1 MSEWR
6 NATRKHP
13 CAICGRP
20 DWCRYTE
27 DGAVQDCYRQG
38 DASAV
43 ERQDKSGSTFWRHR
57 SGSFLPLYK
66 RQDVPLPPS
75 AERAGALDRDRVYCE
90 LLRLLCLTPEHS
102 SALRTRGLTNAD
114 MERCGYGSLPLRG
127 RYRIVKHL
135 VHQFGQDLVAKVPGF
150 VTKSGESGNYMT
162 LAGSPGLLIP
172 ARNTDG
178 SICGLVI
185 RCDDPGD
192 DGRYRWL
199 SSRHGGG
206 PGPEMAAHVPRHA
219 GDANTVRL
227 TEGQLKADI
236 ATTLSGVL
244 TLGLPGCSQWR
255 LALPVLNHFK
265 PDMVLLGFDA
275 DWRTNPHVAA
285 ALGDCAK
292 HLHKADFSVKV
303 EDWHPSEGKGI
314 DDLLEAGHQPQLK
327 PWMYAL
333 VCKRRGTAR
342 KLGKVVVNGI

>member
-1 MSEWR
+1 MSPML
-6 NATRKHP
+6 NATPKRP

-20 DWCRYTE
+20 GWCRYTA
-27 DGAVQDCYRQG
+27 DGGVQDCYRQG

-43 ERQDKSGSTFWRHR
+43 ERQDKLGSTFWRHR
-57 SGSFLPLYK
+57 NGSSLPLYK
-66 RQDVPLPPS
+66 RRDIPLPPS
-75 AERAGALDRDRVYCE
+75 AEWAGVLDRDRVYCE
-90 LLRLLCLTPEHS
+90 LLRLLYLTPEHR

-172 ARNTDG
+172 ARNIDG
-178 SICGLVI
+178 SICGLVL

-192 DGRYRWL
+192 GGRYRWL

-255 LALPVLNHFK
+255 LALPVLEQMQ
-265 PDMVLLGFDA
+265 PDMVLLAFDA
-275 DWRTNPHVAA
+275 DWRANPHVAR
-285 ALGDCAK
+285 ALSDCAK
-292 HLHKADFSVKV
+292 HLHRSGFNCKV

-314 DDLLEAGHQPQLK
+314 DDLLMNGYQPKLK
-327 PWMYAL
+327 DWQYA
-333 VCKRRGTAR
+333 VMAKYSSSQRKAKRVFSG
-342 KLGKVVVNGI
+342 